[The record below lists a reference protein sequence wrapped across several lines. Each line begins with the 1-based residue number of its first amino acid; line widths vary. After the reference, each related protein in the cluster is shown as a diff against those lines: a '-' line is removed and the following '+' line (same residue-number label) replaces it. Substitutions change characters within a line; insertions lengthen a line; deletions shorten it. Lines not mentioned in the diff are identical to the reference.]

1 MKLHCCFLKLSYF
14 QHDLRQGLLLG
25 YNNSIKYE
33 TLPFPSMW
41 KQKVQLGAWPKGS
54 FWVVSVES
62 STRCPKF
69 EVEWSFY
76 GLICLSKDVIITNGQ
91 SLDVS
96 GTAQIKQSI
105 HNTLLKSSDCL

>member
-1 MKLHCCFLKLSYF
+1 MLIIQDVTLDVKRSEATLLLFEHAYF

-25 YNNSIKYE
+25 YNNPIEYE
-33 TLPFPSMW
+33 RLPFPSMW

-62 STRCPKF
+62 STRHPKF

-96 GTAQIKQSI
+96 GTA
-105 HNTLLKSSDCL
+105 